1 MSYLVLARKWRPKY
15 FDDVVGQEH
24 VARTL
29 ENSIEQE
36 RVHHAYLF
44 CGARGVGKTSTA
56 RILAKCLNCEEGP
69 TSTPCYDCK
78 SCEDI
83 TEGQSVDVYE
93 IDGASNR
100 GINEIRELREGVRY
114 APSQGRV
121 KIYIIDEVHM
131 LTTEA
136 FNALLKTLEEPPD
149 HAYFIF
155 ATTEPQKIPITILSR
170 CQRFDF
176 KRISQDDIVGHLA
189 DICQKE
195 GLEVDTEA
203 LQLIARQADGA
214 MRDALSLLDQVI
226 GFAGDKVDEEEVAN
240 ILGVANR
247 EHLFD
252 ISGAILK
259 RDAQGALGAL
269 DVVDR
274 YGYDLQQFASEL
286 VSHLRD
292 LTVTAAADD
301 PARVTDLTASEL
313 EEAHSQ
319 LGHMEVTGERRRQL
333 LHRYFSVMAEGARK
347 MTRSPYP
354 KLIFE
359 MTLVRLTDLEPLVEL
374 DLLVDRL
381 EALEGEFDGSEP
393 AVSMPADTGGAPRQT
408 ADTPPNSQAGDGAPA
423 DDSSQTDRQTRESP
437 RETSADS
444 SVDGGEPAA
453 GDRADDDDAEDDDT
467 DDADV
472 DADAGDTAADADR
485 DTGDAEGDADSESGD
500 SQADADDEAGDTDTA
515 ETGAGDTGPGDSG
528 PDERDTGDDDAG
540 AETGDDETDDASAD
554 DQSGLAPPDR
564 PTPPPPDQSEP
575 PPPEPAPADVD
586 DSAPTHPEHVA
597 EADDP
602 GDPEERWAMTVE
614 RLRERFG
621 MMGVKFE
628 HAHPERFERGRID
641 LVCAPEH
648 RPFFEREDH
657 LADIE
662 RAAAE
667 LFGGRW
673 EASIEAWEQDNSE
686 RETLADQ
693 REAEYQQRLE
703 DLYDEVRHDEAV
715 EQVEQAFDLEE
726 DDIRVRVDL
735 EE

>member
-1 MSYLVLARKWRPKY
+1 MSYLVLARKWRPKF

-29 ENSIEQE
+29 ENSIEQD

-56 RILAKCLNCEEGP
+56 RILAKCLNCEAGGDDP
-69 TSTPCYDCK
+69 VPRPCNECK

-114 APSQGRV
+114 APSQGRF

-189 DICQKE
+189 SICEKE
-195 GLEVDTEA
+195 GLEVETEA

-226 GFAGDKVDEEEVAN
+226 GFAGDQIDEEEVAN

-247 EHLFD
+247 EHLFE
-252 ISGAILK
+252 ISRAVLG
-259 RDAQGALGAL
+259 RDAQEALSAL

-286 VSHLRD
+286 VTHLRD
-292 LTVTAAADD
+292 LTVCAAADE

-313 EEAHSQ
+313 EEAQSQ
-319 LGHMEVTGERRRQL
+319 LAEMEVAGQRRRQL

-381 EALEGEFDGSEP
+381 EALEGEFDGE
-393 AVSMPADTGGAPRQT
+393 MPADMGPPPERAPSPNEAPATDTADEGRSRPREASADGGAQT
-408 ADTPPNSQAGDGAPA
+408 SEDRASDEESD
-423 DDSSQTDRQTRESP
+423 DDSEDDQADAGEADWPDPPISEAEASP
-437 RETSADS
+437 SPEP
-444 SVDGGEPAA
+444 EPAA
-453 GDRADDDDAEDDDT
+453 TDEMSGPEPEPDEPAPGPETDVEDP
-467 DDADV
+467 
-472 DADAGDTAADADR
+472 
-485 DTGDAEGDADSESGD
+485 GDAEG
-500 SQADADDEAGDTDTA
+500 
-515 ETGAGDTGPGDSG
+515 
-528 PDERDTGDDDAG
+528 
-540 AETGDDETDDASAD
+540 
-554 DQSGLAPPDR
+554 
-564 PTPPPPDQSEP
+564 
-575 PPPEPAPADVD
+575 
-586 DSAPTHPEHVA
+586 
-597 EADDP
+597 
-602 GDPEERWAMTVE
+602 RWELIVQYLCDKRGTT
-614 RLRERFG
+614 
-621 MMGVKFE
+621 GVKFE
-628 HAHPERFERGRID
+628 WAHPRSFENGRIA
-641 LVCAPEH
+641 LGCGEEH
-648 RPFFEREDH
+648 YSFFQRDDH
-657 LADIE
+657 MQEIE
-662 RAAAE
+662 EAASA
-667 LFGGRW
+667 LFGGDW
-673 EASIEAWEQDNSE
+673 SASITPWDDDESE
-686 RETLADQ
+686 DAETLADR
-693 REAEYQQRLE
+693 REAEYRERKRNLRE
-703 DLYDEVRHDEAV
+703 DVENNPVVQEARSL
-715 EQVEQAFDLEE
+715 FDLDDE
-726 DDIRVRVDL
+726 DVRIDVELD
-735 EE
+735 E